1 MNTAPLLSS
10 AHLVKGSSKNS
21 QTVLR
26 SNVANELIFAVVGH
40 VGSGTSEACKLL
52 QAELELKNLPGGPYT
67 VRILKASDVI
77 RTWADEMGKEAP
89 AKTAKPRL
97 QDAKT
102 LQDLGDA
109 MRLGGDHAAVAK
121 RLVGEIR
128 TARSSMLSAPANANA
143 DVLPDGAR
151 RAYILDSIR
160 HPTEVFLLRSLYQ
173 AAFALVGVVCD
184 EETRLRRLTSKF
196 VDAGDEGARLFMDR
210 DNSAKEKH
218 GQRVES
224 AFHLADYFI
233 DNSIPRQKADNKPN
247 TSWKVPEQLSRLVKI
262 VLHVDIIRPL
272 SSETA
277 MYVASGAERRSACLS
292 RQVGAALLDREG
304 NVIAT
309 GTNEVPKAGGGVY
322 GQGFEDA
329 EEGGKTKQEAS
340 DDRCFLGR
348 KTCSNT
354 VEQSVIVTELV
365 DLLASIPG
373 LSEIVSAQKKALVET
388 LRESRIGGLL
398 EFSRAVHAEM
408 DALLSA
414 ARKGISAVGTR
425 MFVTTFPC
433 HYCARH
439 IVTAGVDEVQY
450 IEAYPKSR
458 ALKLHN
464 DSIAVD
470 VGEWTPP
477 SSGKPGAKVLFRP
490 FTGVAPRLYA
500 RAFLKDRELKDK
512 TTGALSVAEPAWGGP
527 WDLGRLSYIQ
537 LENEL
542 LKSE

>member
-1 MNTAPLLSS
+1 M
-10 AHLVKGSSKNS
+10 
-21 QTVLR
+21 LR

-40 VGSGTSEACKLL
+40 VGSGTSDVCKLL
-52 QAELELKNLPGGPYT
+52 QTELERTSLPGGPYA

-77 RTWADEMGKEAP
+77 RSWAKDTGKEVS
-89 AKTAKPRL
+89 PRPLTPLL
-97 QDAKT
+97 QHAIA

-109 MRLGGDHAAVAK
+109 MRCEGDHAAVAK
-121 RLVGEIR
+121 RLVGEIK
-128 TARSSMLSAPANANA
+128 TARSSMSNAPANANA
-143 DVLPDGAR
+143 DADVLPDGIR

-173 AAFALVGVVCD
+173 AAFALVGVVCE
-184 EETRLRRLTSKF
+184 EETRVRRLTRKF
-196 VDAGDEGARLFMDR
+196 DDAGEQGARRFMER
-210 DNSAKEKH
+210 DNSAKEKY
-218 GQRVES
+218 GQRVED

-233 DNSIPRQKADNKPN
+233 DNSVSRQKTDHKP
-247 TSWKVPEQLSRLVKI
+247 TTAWKVPEQLSRLIKI
-262 VLHVDIIRPL
+262 VLHVEIMRPL
-272 SSETA
+272 SAETA
-277 MYVASGAERRSACLS
+277 MYFASGAQRRSACLS

-304 NVIAT
+304 NVVAT

-322 GQGFEDA
+322 GQGFEEA
-329 EEGGKTKQEAS
+329 EEGGKIKEEAS
-340 DDRCFLGR
+340 DDRCFQSR

-365 DLLASIPG
+365 ELLASVPG
-373 LSEIVSAQKKALVET
+373 MKDIVSAQRQGLVAT
-388 LRESRIGGLL
+388 LRGSRIGGLL

-414 ARKGISAVGTR
+414 ARKGISSVGTR

-458 ALKLHN
+458 ALTLHN

-470 VGEWTPP
+470 VAGWKPP
-477 SSGKPGAKVLFRP
+477 SSGEKDAKVLFRP

-500 RAFLKDRELKDK
+500 RAFLKDRELKNK
-512 TTGALSVAEPAWGGP
+512 NTGELSVVEPPWGGP

-542 LKSE
+542 LKTE